1 MTRTVKVRGVVIVN
15 AALLALLAAVSL
27 GPRADA
33 QRGQTPRARGDYTM
47 ISGKIMGGNAS
58 VVYVLDAVN
67 QEMIALRWNET
78 DKGLDGIGF
87 RDLAADAAADPGR

>member
-1 MTRTVKVRGVVIVN
+1 MRGVVIVN

-33 QRGQTPRARGDYTM
+33 QRDHPSRARGDYTM
-47 ISGKIMGGNAS
+47 ISGRIMGGNSS
-58 VVYVLDAVN
+58 VVYVMDAVN
-67 QEMIALRWNET
+67 QEMVALRWNEG